1 MKKTKT
7 NFEKDFRSSHA
18 ASTLF
23 YSRSKQQQPL
33 RATTGRK
40 KETEAAGMMTSK
52 MPFLTYDAMI
62 WRIRGETSKTN
73 KLD

>member
-1 MKKTKT
+1 MKKTKK

-23 YSRSKQQQPL
+23 YSRSKQQQLL

-52 MPFLTYDAMI
+52 NALFNIRCYDMA
-62 WRIRGETSKTN
+62 N
-73 KLD
+73 KEGDFQN